1 MIGILSALGFELA
14 PLLDRLENKTSETIS
29 HIEFV
34 SGQLNGR
41 PVVGAVSGV
50 GKVNAARCA
59 QIMICRYNV
68 EMIVNA
74 GVGGSLCKG
83 LGLGDLAVAESCVQ
97 YDMDM
102 AAAGTPLGVIPWG
115 KVSKEFPD
123 GDQAT
128 AYLPCDSA
136 MADCLEKAGEEAGI
150 HCKRGVIATG
160 DRFVAD
166 KKLNDFLRDTF
177 HAISCEMEGG
187 AVAQVCR
194 AADIRCAVLR
204 AISDNADEDAAE
216 TYNGQKTLC
225 ATIPVVCRA
234 LELYFS

>member
-1 MIGILSALGFELA
+1 MIGVLSALGFELA
-14 PLLDRLENKTSETIS
+14 PLVERLENKTSETIC
-29 HIEFV
+29 HIEFIQ
-34 SGQLNGR
+34 GKLNGQD
-41 PVVGAVSGV
+41 VVGAVSGV

-59 QIMICRYNV
+59 QIMVCRYNA

-83 LGLGDLAVAESCVQ
+83 LGLGDLAVADSCVQ

-123 GDQAT
+123 GDEAT
-128 AYLPCDSA
+128 AYLPCDA
-136 MADCLEKAGEEAGI
+136 KMADCLVKAAEEAGI
-150 HCKRGVIATG
+150 HCRRGVIATG

-166 KKLNDFLRDTF
+166 KKLNDFLKNTF
-177 HAISCEMEGG
+177 NAISCEMEGG

-194 AADIRCAVLR
+194 AAGIPCAVLR
-204 AISDNADEDAAE
+204 AISDNADEDAAD

-225 ATIPVVCRA
+225 STIPVVCRA